1 MFERASFFRGK
12 ALTVNGA
19 WATNAA
25 MDAKKGKIPRVVPRI
40 TTNRLAAAVDQFLAS
55 DDAKGQMVS
64 AITGVI
70 PSRTRR
76 AHRA

>member
-12 ALTVNGA
+12 ALTMNGA

-25 MDAKKGKIPRVVPRI
+25 MDTKGKIPRLVPMVTI
-40 TTNRLAAAVDQFLAS
+40 NRFAAAADQFLAS

-70 PSRTRR
+70 SSRTRC